1 MKFGYGVSVSK
12 TIKST
17 AAVCAFVAVA
27 VIFFLTVLF
36 LAIFIPDDPYADLA
50 PDDGI
55 VFEDMEVDVV
65 WDNDRSCKITQRIE
79 ALFRQSSHG
88 IYVDIPVNSG
98 ERIRNFSLNA
108 KTGNG
113 ITLPYSLE
121 HENGFSIVR
130 AKVGDADRLIT
141 SGNTLVCEL
150 SYDYITPVHPDG
162 ADILD
167 INAIGYGWSSNI
179 EQAVVSVTYPA
190 VPTGGN
196 GFGVFVADSEY
207 QNVTVSSDG
216 LTYTVKIGRL
226 DAFENVR
233 FKHKMPEGTLQNYT
247 SAEPILTIVIGV
259 VIIAAAILSMVFI
272 GRDKPLSPVVDFYP
286 PRVDGADG
294 RKRYMLPVQMGKII
308 DGNCSDSD
316 VTSLIFYWASEGYI
330 EIEEKD
336 GETYFKKLR
345 RVDEVAPY
353 EKTLFDKIFSYAAPS
368 EDGSVVVAASAL
380 SGKIYSAIAQAKTE
394 LDAQYRGKF
403 YKTPY
408 TVLAVGF
415 GVICALYGV
424 LMAMLCTF
432 RIGIGF
438 FNIAGIAVLLPV
450 LVAFGF
456 GTVLMYNYQ
465 KLTVKR
471 RRFFLGLLFAS
482 SVLLAVGVMLLVPT
496 HAMSWAEK
504 FVFAACLGGASAI
517 TPFLTKRTK
526 FYTEQLNDIIGFR
539 DFLRD
544 AEKDR
549 LETLLKDDPQYYYNI
564 LPYAN
569 VLGVSDIWADKF
581 KDLALEPPAYYRGSS
596 ITLFDVLVINHLM
609 NSVGRSMSY
618 VPPKAS
624 GRSMS
629 GGSFGGGHGG
639 GFGGFGGGGGGRW

>member
-1 MKFGYGVSVSK
+1 MSK

-27 VIFFLTVLF
+27 VIFFLTVLC
-36 LAIFIPDDPYADLA
+36 LAIFIPDDPYADLQ
-50 PDDGI
+50 PDNGM
-55 VFEDMEVDVV
+55 VFEYMEVNVV
-65 WDNDRSCKITQRIE
+65 WDNDRSCKITQKIE
-79 ALFRQSSHG
+79 AKFKETSHG

-98 ERIRNFSLNA
+98 ERIRNFSLTA
-108 KTGNG
+108 KTGKG
-113 ITLPYSLE
+113 LTVPYSLE
-121 HENGFSIVR
+121 HESGFSIVR
-130 AKVGDADRLIT
+130 AKVGDANRTI
-141 SGNTLVCEL
+141 SPGNTLVCEL
-150 SYDYITPVHPDG
+150 SYDYITPVHPDE

-179 EQAVVSVTYPA
+179 ERAVVSVTYPA
-190 VPTGGN
+190 VPKN
-196 GFGVFVADSEY
+196 ESGFGVYVADSEFD
-207 QNVTVSSDG
+207 NVSVSADG
-216 LTYTVKIGRL
+216 LTYTVNVGRL
-226 DAFENVR
+226 NAFENVR
-233 FKHKMPEGTLQNYT
+233 IKHKMPAGTLQNYT
-247 SAEPILTIVIGV
+247 SAEPVLTIMIGV
-259 VIIAAAILSMVFI
+259 VILAAAIVLMVFI
-272 GRDKPLSPVVDFYP
+272 GRDKPLAPVVDFYP

-336 GETYFKKLR
+336 GETYFKRLR
-345 RVDEVAPY
+345 KIDEVAPY
-353 EKTLFDKIFSYAAPS
+353 EKTLFNKIFSYGTPS
-368 EDGSVVVAASAL
+368 KDGSPVVAASAL
-380 SGKIYSAIAQAKTE
+380 SGKVYSAVAQAKSE
-394 LDAQYRGKF
+394 LNAQYKGKL

-432 RIGIGF
+432 RVGVGF
-438 FNIAGIAVLLPV
+438 VNIAGIAVLLPV

-456 GTVLMYNYQ
+456 GTVLMLNYQ
-465 KLTVKR
+465 KLTVTR
-471 RRFFLGLLFAS
+471 RKVFLALLFAS

-517 TPFLTKRTK
+517 TPFLTKRTT
-526 FYTEQLNDIIGFR
+526 FYTEQLNEIVGFR

-581 KDLALEPPAYYRGSS
+581 KGLAVEPPTYYRGSNIS
-596 ITLFDVLVINHLM
+596 LFDILVINHLM
-609 NSVGRSMSY
+609 TSVGRTVSY
-618 VPPKAS
+618 VPPRAS
-624 GRSMS
+624 GRSLS